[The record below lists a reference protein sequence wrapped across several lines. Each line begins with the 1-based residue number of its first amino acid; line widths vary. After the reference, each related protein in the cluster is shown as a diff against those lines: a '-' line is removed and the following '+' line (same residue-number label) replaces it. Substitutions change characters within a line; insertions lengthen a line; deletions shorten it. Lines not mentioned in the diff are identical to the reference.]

1 MLYVCKD
8 IRFGQI
14 NQICAVRIVE
24 FTETYVYADV
34 CFETYVSN
42 DQSETGSTFEL
53 IIICVVII
61 AITYIIQISIVKDI
75 HCNVIGSECL
85 TKNKYST
92 LMLGDTVKIEYK
104 NNICRFAI
112 RYYFPIEPILQIGF
126 KQWKEFE

>member
-61 AITYIIQISIVKDI
+61 AITYIIQISIVKNNYQDI
-75 HCNVIGSECL
+75 HCNVIGSEYL
-85 TKNKYST
+85 TKNKYSNDNK
-92 LMLGDTVKIEYK
+92 LDPPDSPK
-104 NNICRFAI
+104 NICSSTGTDCC
-112 RYYFPIEPILQIGF
+112 E
-126 KQWKEFE
+126 